1 MWRFLA
7 ALPLVAALS
16 GCWWD
21 SAPEVYQ
28 VKIAYSEGGN
38 ITRSDAF
45 ICDFRGQ
52 SSTRTCRGSIA
63 WSNEHF
69 RLEAN
74 SENPAFDKI
83 ASVVNAEHVQR
94 KFADLTTEY
103 VSFFIDAH
111 ARKEG
116 RYQIQLDLHKTV
128 KPSQKITAADD
139 RGNPV
144 IIATDAQ
151 LREGIN
157 VPYQSASD
165 DLADAVAWQF
175 KLETANMIL
184 PGVPNWAKDKGNLF
198 SVTQIKP
205 LASPSVSISWTPL
218 DEDDLSKTDKVS

>member
-69 RLEAN
+69 RLEGNAD
-74 SENPAFDKI
+74 NPAYDKI
-83 ASVVNAEHVQR
+83 AKVVDSVNVQN

-103 VSFFIDAH
+103 VSFSINAH

-116 RYQIQLDLHKTV
+116 RYQLLLNLHKTV
-128 KPSQKITAADD
+128 EPAQEATATDD
-139 RGNPV
+139 KGRPV
-144 IIATDAQ
+144 FIVTDAQ
-151 LREGIN
+151 LRESIT
-157 VPYQSASD
+157 VPYKSAYD
-165 DLADAVAWQF
+165 DLAEAVAWQF
-175 KLETANMIL
+175 NLEAKHLIL
-184 PGVPNWAKDKGNLF
+184 PGVPYWAEEKGDLF

-205 LASPSVSISWTPL
+205 LASPSVSITWTPL
-218 DEDDLSKTDKVS
+218 DEDQLSKTDKVS